1 MAFARFMACELKKAK
16 IPYAIN
22 ADTQFYD
29 GEEGAWRPALEPL
42 LNTMIAPECEKPGEK
57 PGHHTLKPPAPGET
71 RVTPVA
77 TSTPESAHP

>member
-29 GEEGAWRPALEPL
+29 GEEGLASGAG
-42 LNTMIAPECEKPGEK
+42 T
-57 PGHHTLKPPAPGET
+57 
-71 RVTPVA
+71 VTDDDYRA
-77 TSTPESAHP
+77 RMRKARR